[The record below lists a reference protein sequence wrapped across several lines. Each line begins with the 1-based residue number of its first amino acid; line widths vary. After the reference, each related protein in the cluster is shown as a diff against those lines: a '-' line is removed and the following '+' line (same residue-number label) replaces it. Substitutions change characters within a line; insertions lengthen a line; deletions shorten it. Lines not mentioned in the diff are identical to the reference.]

1 MSVPFRL
8 ATSIDDCLAASQL
21 CEKGFASCNCHGREI
36 DESRGKFL
44 TASIVESLMQALGS
58 SYHK

>member
-21 CEKGFASCNCHGREI
+21 CEKVFASRNCHGQEI
-36 DESRGKFL
+36 DEIMRQVF
-44 TASIVESLMQALGS
+44 
-58 SYHK
+58 